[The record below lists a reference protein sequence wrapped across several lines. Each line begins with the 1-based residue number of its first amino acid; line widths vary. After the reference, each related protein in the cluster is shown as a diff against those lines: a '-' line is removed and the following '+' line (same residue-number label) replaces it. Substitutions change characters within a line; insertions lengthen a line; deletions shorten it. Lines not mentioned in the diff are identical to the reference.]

1 MDIISDIELLEQL
14 RRGDTIGLSHLYTR
28 YRERLQRYCTG
39 LLKDRD
45 VAEDVVQN
53 VFLKLHTGQDSIRN
67 GQALERWLFTVA
79 RNEAYTFLV
88 RKKPLPLDESI
99 IWEGDSPEDE
109 LMLKQ
114 RHEIVDAVVQRLHV
128 AYREVIMLRIYEQ
141 LSYEEI
147 AEITGTTIPSVKS
160 RLFKARK
167 ALINQLQ
174 PVIDCERM

>member
-14 RRGDTIGLSHLYTR
+14 RRGDAIGLSHLYTR
-28 YRERLQRYCTG
+28 YRERLHRYCTG
-39 LLKDRD
+39 LLKDPD

-53 VFLKLHTGQDSIRN
+53 VFLKLHTGQDAIRN

-79 RNEAYTFLV
+79 RNEAYTLLV
-88 RKKPLPLDESI
+88 RKKPAPLDESI
-99 IWEGDSPEDE
+99 VWEGDSPDDE
-109 LMLKQ
+109 LMSKQ
-114 RHEIVDAVVQRLHV
+114 RHEIVDSVVQRLQV

-147 AEITGTTIPSVKS
+147 ADITGTTIPSVKS

-167 ALINQLQ
+167 VLIDQLQ
-174 PVIDCERM
+174 PLVDCERM